1 MTMKMKFFVLLSVCV
16 MLLASTSAV
25 YAASGDGYFGDDEVI
40 DANPEPTTDSTK
52 PFIPPMPDEE
62 ELMDDE
68 DETTTTISSTKK
80 SDWKK
85 PPEKYAD
92 DATKVIKSYGLNK
105 AQTNTLIS
113 RHKDAVAGMGNREKV
128 DRYSSILKKYP
139 MDYFA
144 AYKAAEANFA
154 MGRNNQALQWVN
166 RSLKIYPDYMPARRL
181 KKQIQGALK

>member
-1 MTMKMKFFVLLSVCV
+1 MTMKMKLFVLLSVCV
-16 MLLASTSAV
+16 MLLVSTSVV
-25 YAASGDGYFGDDEVI
+25 YAASGDGYFGDDEII

-80 SDWKK
+80 SEWKK

-144 AYKAAEANFA
+144 AYKAAEASFA
-154 MGRNNQALQWVN
+154 MGRNNQALQWIN